1 MNVNFSEG
9 SRGGAEKT
17 EMGNLS
23 TLDPQ
28 FSSSFRTILD
38 KFPESC
44 LPSLRSGR
52 PPPKTSAGACLWFR
66 GSAGGPTAFL
76 GNGQPVPSQP

>member
-38 KFPESC
+38 KFPESRKRRRQPRRTTGNP
-44 LPSLRSGR
+44 L
-52 PPPKTSAGACLWFR
+52 
-66 GSAGGPTAFL
+66 GPEK
-76 GNGQPVPSQP
+76 